1 MNKRILHIIILIF
14 FPFFL
19 FGQSLEG
26 LIKDAESLVKK
37 AEVTLKFPE
46 NETKIFLPFQQFKL
60 EKNKNLNLL
69 EIDLKT
75 LESNQYKNDIGLVFK
90 VNANHNFSDALD
102 EETNT
107 SIITSVKA
115 EVEWN
120 VLKSGY
126 FDNKTKAERTD
137 NQIAVLKLESNKVQ
151 KELWRR
157 QFKVDYNYVLNN
169 EVISLQKTF
178 LSFENDYFDL
188 LNKLYYQKLIK
199 REKLIQVSNQIHVL
213 EEQIKT
219 LEKENVLL
227 RDSVSTAYLK
237 IKKLPLLKVRL
248 DSFLLKET
256 SAKINSKE
264 KNIRLQHHRLN
275 DINLSL
281 YANQNYRYSEATQ
294 RYFPSVGIRFK
305 APLRF
310 NNRKKIIETKIKILK
325 AQEADKS
332 LGQFNSTLT
341 YISEYNEKL
350 KDLQNEYKNWQVLEE
365 RIRILKLIKEEF
377 KTQDTGTLLLDFLEE
392 QFRVLENV
400 LQLKRQLYKVITR
413 LFELNKTN
421 KIDALF
427 VPYTFKR
434 TTSLERLVLVNSKSY
449 SLSFQINFLKAKQL
463 SVAVLKNDLVIQE
476 KLKKASINYVLVNK
490 STKTVEQFIKE
501 ELERI
506 KIKTDESI

>member
-1 MNKRILHIIILIF
+1 MNKRSLHIIILIF
-14 FPFFL
+14 IPFFL

-26 LIKDAESLVKK
+26 VIKDAENLVKK
-37 AEVTLKFPE
+37 AEITLTFPE

-60 EKNKNLNLL
+60 EKNKNVNLL

-90 VNANHNFSDALD
+90 ANANHNFSDALD

-126 FDNKTKAERTD
+126 FENQTKAKRVE
-137 NQIAVLKLESNKVQ
+137 NQIVVLKEESDKVQ
-151 KELWRR
+151 KELWRK
-157 QFKVDYNYVLNN
+157 QFKIDYNYVLNK
-169 EVISLQKTF
+169 EVIHLQKTF

-199 REKLIQVSNQIHVL
+199 REKLLQVSSQIHVL
-213 EEQIKT
+213 EEQITT

-248 DSFLLKET
+248 DSFSLKET
-256 SAKINSKE
+256 YAPIHVKE
-264 KNIRLQHHRLN
+264 ENIHLQQHRLN

-281 YANQNYRYSEATQ
+281 YVNQNYRYSEATQ

-325 AQEADKS
+325 AQEADTS
-332 LGQFNSTLT
+332 LEQFNNTLT

-365 RIRILKLIKEEF
+365 RIRILKIIKEEF

-392 QFRVLENV
+392 QFRILENV

-413 LFELNKTN
+413 LFELNETS

-427 VPYTFKR
+427 VPYTFKK
-434 TTSLERLVLVNSKSY
+434 TTNLERLVLVSSKKY
-449 SLSFQINFLKAKQL
+449 SLNFQLNFLKAKGL
-463 SVAVLKNDLVIQE
+463 SVVVLRNDLAIQE
-476 KLKKASINYVLVNK
+476 KLKNRSINYVLVNK

-501 ELERI
+501 EVERI